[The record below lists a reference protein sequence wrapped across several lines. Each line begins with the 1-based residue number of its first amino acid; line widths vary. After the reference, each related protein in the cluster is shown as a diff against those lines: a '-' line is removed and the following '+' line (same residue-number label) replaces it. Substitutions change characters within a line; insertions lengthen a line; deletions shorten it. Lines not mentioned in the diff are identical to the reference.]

1 MVGPEFSKYQVM
13 NGRNRFVPVV
23 VEIVALWSI
32 VHETNRRHIAPL
44 QNKGRYMYICKVT
57 HHEGHHHTWA
67 TVA

>member
-1 MVGPEFSKYQVM
+1 MVGPEFSEYQVM

-44 QNKGRYMYICKVT
+44 QNKGRYVRTSPHIGQQLLDC
-57 HHEGHHHTWA
+57 
-67 TVA
+67 